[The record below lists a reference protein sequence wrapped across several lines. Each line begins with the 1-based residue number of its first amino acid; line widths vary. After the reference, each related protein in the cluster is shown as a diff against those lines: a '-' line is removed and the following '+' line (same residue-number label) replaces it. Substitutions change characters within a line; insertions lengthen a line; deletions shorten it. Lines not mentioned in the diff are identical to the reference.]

1 MNDDDTD
8 EEMMRFDSYVKKDK
22 LSFYVCFL
30 LTDQKT
36 ISEFLTNTVSITS
49 HQNKHFTQKQH
60 TST

>member
-1 MNDDDTD
+1 VNDDDID
-8 EEMMRFDSYVKKDK
+8 EEMMRFDSYVKKNK
-22 LSFYVCFL
+22 LSSYVCFL